1 MTLDRVRVEI
11 STDRVPDDGVSV
23 YLNIDG
29 DIYDL
34 PSLSRENHTFILSSL
49 TNLSKKCRMVC
60 YYQRHKR
67 EQGTHCGHSESKSG
81 AKSQYV
87 NDKECFF

>member
-1 MTLDRVRVEI
+1 MTLDRVRVEM

-34 PSLSRENHTFILSSL
+34 PSLSRENHAFILSSL
-49 TNLSKKCRMVC
+49 TNLSKNVEWYVTIKDI
-60 YYQRHKR
+60 R
-67 EQGTHCGHSESKSG
+67 E
-81 AKSQYV
+81 
-87 NDKECFF
+87 NKEPIVVTLKVRV